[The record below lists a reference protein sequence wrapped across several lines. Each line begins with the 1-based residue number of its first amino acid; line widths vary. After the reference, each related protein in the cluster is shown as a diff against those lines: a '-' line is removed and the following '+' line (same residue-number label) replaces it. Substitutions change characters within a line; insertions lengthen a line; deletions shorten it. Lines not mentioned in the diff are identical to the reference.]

1 MAKNSCMMMGFP
13 PRRARNSKTGKGPE
27 TQLDQSCSCWDE
39 TVEIRTWLGGSV
51 SSTDSATSNNNKTNN
66 AALSMNWFGKKKD
79 GGGGSSSAPSGGGGG
94 GGGGGDPALT
104 IVRLREA
111 VASQEKR

>member
-1 MAKNSCMMMGFP
+1 MAKKSF
-13 PRRARNSKTGKGPE
+13 PE
-27 TQLDQSCSCWDE
+27 TQNSKRGKPRNSTQSCSCYAGE
-39 TVEIRTWLGGSV
+39 LVKRSRSELGLGGSV

-111 VASQEKR
+111 VATQEKR